1 MPEPIEILSAAP
13 DSAADAPQATGGC
26 GGGGGG
32 GSCGCGGGA
41 AKEDVVL
48 DVRSIP
54 HAVRHGAVFGALA
67 SVSAGES
74 LVLVAPHD
82 PLPLLAQLDARE
94 PGAFSR
100 AYVAEGPEAWAVR
113 LTRTA

>member
-1 MPEPIEILSAAP
+1 MPEPIEILSEAP
-13 DSAADAPQATGGC
+13 DSEAVAAQSTGGC
-26 GGGGGG
+26 GGGGG

-67 SVSAGES
+67 SVGAGES

-82 PLPLLAQLDARE
+82 PLPLLAQLETRE